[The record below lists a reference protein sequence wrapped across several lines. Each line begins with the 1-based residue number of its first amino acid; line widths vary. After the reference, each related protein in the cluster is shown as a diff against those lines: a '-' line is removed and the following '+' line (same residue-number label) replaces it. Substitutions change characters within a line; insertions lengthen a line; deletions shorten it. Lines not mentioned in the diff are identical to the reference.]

1 MNIELSRK
9 VYQLQVL
16 LKRINRWKII
26 SSYTLEKNNLI
37 LFINIQTFCYVKMA
51 AIFFTNIKY

>member
-51 AIFFTNIKY
+51 AIFFSNIKY